1 MLTKRKIQITILL
14 VFAILILVN
23 LLSTKLFF
31 RLDFTE
37 DKRYSL
43 SDATENILE
52 NLNEPVTVTAYFSE
66 DLPPDISKVRQD
78 FRDLLVEYS
87 NKSGSMVVY
96 EFVNPNEN
104 QEDEMK
110 AQQNGIQPLMINV
123 RERDQLKQQRA
134 YLGAIVQLGEKKEV
148 IPFIQPGAAMEYA
161 LSTSIKK
168 LSVDVKPKIALQL
181 FSHHT

>member
-78 FRDLLVEYS
+78 FRDLLVE
-87 NKSGSMVVY
+87 
-96 EFVNPNEN
+96 
-104 QEDEMK
+104 
-110 AQQNGIQPLMINV
+110 
-123 RERDQLKQQRA
+123 
-134 YLGAIVQLGEKKEV
+134 
-148 IPFIQPGAAMEYA
+148 
-161 LSTSIKK
+161 
-168 LSVDVKPKIALQL
+168 
-181 FSHHT
+181 